1 MKNQYFGHPN
11 NTAITVGV
19 VSYKLG
25 TGESLQLTCCTGW
38 KRPLREELTLECWT
52 SFFLNRGCPARFHT
66 HHAACIHCN
75 WVLHT
80 QPLLSKCQQTPIYH
94 TSICTSGSVLH
105 RERASITTLA
115 MAVHSVREPRYSS
128 SHTRLISRQPLR

>member
-1 MKNQYFGHPN
+1 MFTTNRILSPVKRTHNGKTNTLATQIIQQLLLEWFLTNWEQVNRCSSPAVQVVIETTQRGTHFG
-11 NTAITVGV
+11 V
-19 VSYKLG
+19 LD
-25 TGESLQLTCCTGW
+25 L
-38 KRPLREELTLECWT
+38 
-52 SFFLNRGCPARFHT
+52 FFLNRGCPARFHT

-80 QPLLSKCQQTPIYH
+80 QPLLSNCQQTPIYH

-115 MAVHSVREPRYSS
+115 MAVHSV
-128 SHTRLISRQPLR
+128 